1 MDVDDVN
8 VKTLYFKP
16 SWIDVLK
23 LTCLT
28 CLTCFNRNAPVA
40 PWNES
45 EVPQASDMIALFTD
59 TLNCLQAHLNGKM
72 QTRKAKKRLEI

>member
-1 MDVDDVN
+1 M
-8 VKTLYFKP
+8 KTLYLKP
-16 SWIDVLK
+16 GWIDVLK
-23 LTCLT
+23 LSCLT
-28 CLTCFNRNAPVA
+28 CFTCFNRNAPVA

-72 QTRKAKKRLEI
+72 QTRSVKNDRKIEGFV